1 MYTSKK
7 KELLENRSAS
17 LIASSMA
24 MLKIGLET
32 APNDKELAKLYLDI
46 SKALAERAE
55 VAAKKAEQEEA

>member
-1 MYTSKK
+1 MYSSK

-17 LIASSMA
+17 LIGSSMA

-55 VAAKKAEQEEA
+55 VAAKKAEQEGN

>member
-1 MYTSKK
+1 MSTSK

-24 MLKIGLET
+24 MFQIGLET
-32 APNDKELAKLYLDI
+32 APKDKELAKLYFEI

-55 VAAKKAEQEEA
+55 VAAKKAEQEEE